1 MIGKNLPEHG
11 LDLSRSIHLTAI
23 EANDV
28 AVLGEEVGHLA
39 RIFIVP
45 CLQQLLVNRPNL
57 SYIAAFGFVHI
68 SLGRIHKYLHFSS
81 ALLAMPEDILLN
93 KDSMRIGI
101 GNAPVRVEFIDRTA

>member
-45 CLQQLLVNRPNL
+45 CLQQLLVN
-57 SYIAAFGFVHI
+57 
-68 SLGRIHKYLHFSS
+68 
-81 ALLAMPEDILLN
+81 
-93 KDSMRIGI
+93 
-101 GNAPVRVEFIDRTA
+101 

>member
-81 ALLAMPEDILLN
+81 ARYSQCLKISCSTKTQCELALAMLRSE
-93 KDSMRIGI
+93 
-101 GNAPVRVEFIDRTA
+101 